1 MEYAEQI
8 IIEILGR
15 PEEDDDDVVEQAVL
29 LEGETIYQDLYQ
41 ERF

>member
-1 MEYAEQI
+1 MEYAEPI